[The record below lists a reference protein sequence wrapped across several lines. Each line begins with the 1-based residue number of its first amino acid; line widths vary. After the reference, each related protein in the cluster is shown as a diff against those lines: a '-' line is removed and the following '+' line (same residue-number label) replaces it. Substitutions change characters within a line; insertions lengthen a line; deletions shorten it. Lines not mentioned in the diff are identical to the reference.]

1 MKKIVSS
8 LLTVMSQLM
17 KMMKIK
23 VIYTYVFLMG
33 HPIV

>member
-1 MKKIVSS
+1 MMKIINSQ
-8 LLTVMSQLM
+8 LTVMLQLM